1 MARRLVHGLQD
12 NATTTEPNNS
22 TDLVALY
29 IEKKQELDKL
39 EKLVKELGN
48 QLKDDIRDGKVK
60 NCQYNGFKLT
70 RVESSRITWNEDA
83 LLAKVKTFNNPEL
96 ITMVEKVDVEK
107 LQQAIM
113 DDEISIFDV
122 QECQKVTNIVSLKVS
137 KVKEVK
143 E

>member
-1 MARRLVHGLQD
+1 MARKVIQALHD
-12 NATTTEPNNS
+12 NATNEPNDS

-29 IEKKQELDKL
+29 IEKKQQLDKL

-48 QLKDDIRDGKVK
+48 QLKDDMRDGKIK
-60 NCQYNGFKLT
+60 DPQHNGFKLT

-96 ITMVEKVDVEK
+96 ITLVEKVDVEK
-107 LQQAIM
+107 LQQAII

-122 QECQKVTNIVSLKVS
+122 QECQKVTTVVSLKVS